1 MKTHVRKNCC
11 SFSLQKLM
19 HSCSKE
25 LNLKFSKPKMS
36 SSPTYLVRDS
46 VRDSVTDRVRGSVR
60 DRVRLRVEQPDARQV
75 GGARGAA
82 DVRVDLL
89 DHVVEDVVVDGL
101 DDRVTRGAALLGGE
115 LDLGRGTGRVK
126 VRV

>member
-1 MKTHVRKNCC
+1 MGCA
-11 SFSLQKLM
+11 Q
-19 HSCSKE
+19 SCSKP
-25 LNLKFSKPKMS
+25 LTSKFSKPKMS

-46 VRDSVTDRVRGSVR
+46 VTDSVTDRVRGSVR
-60 DRVRLRVEQPDARQV
+60 DRARLRVEQPGARQV
-75 GGARGAA
+75 SGAGGAA

>member
-1 MKTHVRKNCC
+1 M
-11 SFSLQKLM
+11 
-19 HSCSKE
+19 
-25 LNLKFSKPKMS
+25 KFSKPKMS

-46 VRDSVTDRVRGSVR
+46 VRD
-60 DRVRLRVEQPDARQV
+60 RVRLRVEQPDVRQV

>member
-1 MKTHVRKNCC
+1 M
-11 SFSLQKLM
+11 
-19 HSCSKE
+19 
-25 LNLKFSKPKMS
+25 KFSKPKMS
-36 SSPTYLVRDS
+36 SRPTYLVSESVRHSIRDS
-46 VRDSVTDRVRGSVR
+46 VRGSVR
-60 DRVRLRVEQPDARQV
+60 GSIRDSVSLRVEQPGARQV
-75 GGARGAA
+75 SGARGAA